1 MTASEQGG
9 RGLFLPRLHRR
20 CCGDAAYGC
29 TGKTLGRTVTFL
41 ELAGPVEEVVFSAG
55 WDQWLLVSGSPDL
68 PVEWVPN
75 KAESAVL
82 TGCLDD

>member
-1 MTASEQGG
+1 
-9 RGLFLPRLHRR
+9 
-20 CCGDAAYGC
+20 
-29 TGKTLGRTVTFL
+29 VTFL